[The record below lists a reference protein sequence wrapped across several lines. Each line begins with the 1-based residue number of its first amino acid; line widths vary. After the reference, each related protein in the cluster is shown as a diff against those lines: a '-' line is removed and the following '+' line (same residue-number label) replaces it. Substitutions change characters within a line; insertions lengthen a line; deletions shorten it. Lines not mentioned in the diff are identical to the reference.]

1 MTYAAL
7 CCKGKM
13 SSASI
18 IKIQP
23 RRMCPSCV
31 QFSYLISLSS
41 SLFQWIWGQVTQY
54 EIDRFQRYWNHH
66 RVRLQPAKELPSGT
80 TPQQIFDFPKNYSLL
95 DLGVPVGKEVIDTLR
110 GNLEKS
116 REECF
121 AFVDTAF
128 GLRAHDVYVQIGSP
142 QLTMKSGWTV
152 YRLMLALLS

>member
-1 MTYAAL
+1 
-7 CCKGKM
+7 
-13 SSASI
+13 
-18 IKIQP
+18 
-23 RRMCPSCV
+23 MCPSCV

-66 RVRLQPAKELPSGT
+66 RVQLQPAKELPSGT